1 MDYNRVFQILT
12 MELTSDI
19 LKSEDELERLM
30 NSNIDINEKISK
42 FFEKENKSAG
52 TRLRKG
58 MQEVKALA
66 QTLRVNVSDA
76 KKNN

>member
-42 FFEKENKSAG
+42 IKEQLSKINTLEHNLNKL
-52 TRLRKG
+52 TNMLKRD
-58 MQEVKALA
+58 E
-66 QTLRVNVSDA
+66 
-76 KKNN
+76 NNNNNNNN

>member
-1 MDYNRVFQILT
+1 MKIITIITIIKLKFMETFLELKNLIL
-12 MELTSDI
+12 S
-19 LKSEDELERLM
+19 LE
-30 NSNIDINEKISK
+30 NDANK

-66 QTLRVNVSDA
+66 QTLRVSVSDA

>member
-1 MDYNRVFQILT
+1 METFLELKNLIL
-12 MELTSDI
+12 S
-19 LKSEDELERLM
+19 LE
-30 NSNIDINEKISK
+30 NDANK
-42 FFEKENKSAG
+42 FFEKDNSSAG

-66 QTLRVNVSDA
+66 QALRVNVSDA

>member
-1 MDYNRVFQILT
+1 MKIITIITIIKLKFMETFLELKNLIL
-12 MELTSDI
+12 S
-19 LKSEDELERLM
+19 LE
-30 NSNIDINEKISK
+30 NDANK

>member
-1 MDYNRVFQILT
+1 VTKIITIITIIKLKFMETFLELKNLIL
-12 MELTSDI
+12 S
-19 LKSEDELERLM
+19 LE
-30 NSNIDINEKISK
+30 NDANK

>member
-1 MDYNRVFQILT
+1 METFLELKNLIL
-12 MELTSDI
+12 S
-19 LKSEDELERLM
+19 LE
-30 NSNIDINEKISK
+30 NDANK

>member
-1 MDYNRVFQILT
+1 METFLELKNLIL
-12 MELTSDI
+12 S
-19 LKSEDELERLM
+19 LEHDA
-30 NSNIDINEKISK
+30 NK
-42 FFEKENKSAG
+42 FFEKDNQSAG

-66 QTLRVNVSDA
+66 QALRVNVSDA